1 MSEYVTFQH
10 GKPRFDQNTFFGR
23 FRHFL
28 DVIDPSTLFVTEKR
42 LQESVELLDRFK
54 QGTLPA
60 GVTDAQLWQAQKIKQ
75 WIGQQNLYQ
84 TLNLTSKHPKHDEE
98 DCGSVRRAC
107 RSLTIRPSS
116 TLTRG
121 RRSSCPFGC
130 QVVGLLL
137 PNQTLVS
144 TIFWQWLN
152 QSHNACVNYCNRN
165 ASKPAPVSRF
175 FQGYLGAVTSAVSIA
190 VGLNLL
196 IQKASR
202 FSPTTRLLVQRFIP
216 FPAVAFSPPDSDCKR
231 LQRGA
236 HETLRA
242 VGGHQRAR
250 RQRERGGNVESG
262 RHACSFRNGS
272 DQSGP
277 THAHPDAPSHHHG
290 CAGKA
295 SSPAETAETR
305 PARPQS
311 GVPRRLRP
319 GSASRHQS
327 LPTDVPDQCESAGA
341 GDRNGDRLGFTLWM
355 GIISVSPFCWNS
367 EEIPAKR

>member
-75 WIGQQNLYQ
+75 AIIHPDTGEKVLMPFRMSGCWPPSTKSNIGVNDLLAVVKPESQCLRELLQPQRLQAGSSFQILPGIPRCSDQRGVHCCRVELVNPEGQSLQPNYQ
-84 TLNLTSKHPKHDEE
+84 ALGAEVHP
-98 DCGSVRRAC
+98 
-107 RSLTIRPSS
+107 LPSS
-116 TLTRG
+116 G
-121 RRSSCPFGC
+121 
-130 QVVGLLL
+130 
-137 PNQTLVS
+137 
-144 TIFWQWLN
+144 
-152 QSHNACVNYCNRN
+152 
-165 ASKPAPVSRF
+165 
-175 FQGYLGAVTSAVSIA
+175 
-190 VGLNLL
+190 
-196 IQKASR
+196 
-202 FSPTTRLLVQRFIP
+202 
-216 FPAVAFSPPDSDCKR
+216 DCKR

-367 EEIPAKR
+367 EEIPAKRHSTNGEVIHHPTLTHVASQEKHKAGELAFIV